1 MPTDWQRV
9 AAERL
14 REIHRLR
21 AALGRD
27 AHEIADV
34 TRRRVETWIHIHHL
48 ASLDSDSVRGLLVD
62 LQLDIVA
69 QLGGTDAD
77 ANPADPLRIAE
88 RLIAEFEAGQRRTD
102 GSMAID
108 PTRER
113 WYIADA
119 YRLAKSVCRQP
130 PTADR
135 PTPGDRSGALPIKD
149 LRAAYA
155 DVRMEDFPATTDLGR
170 DNQARHDARL
180 RAVEALVRER
190 IDARRCC
197 ECNEPIAPN
206 DWDRRTIALRAAE
219 EIQRAH
225 EDGIDDD
232 PESMAFLLSII
243 AGAIDQDAANLQS
256 EIDRLR
262 EIEALWR
269 DMFPFFE
276 WAQSYLDSSRWAGC
290 KLYDGIKAEML
301 ERDAEIDRL
310 RGEVAE
316 LREGLRRFRR
326 WEAADNAS

>member
-1 MPTDWQRV
+1 MTAPKPD
-9 AAERL
+9 
-14 REIHRLR
+14 
-21 AALGRD
+21 
-27 AHEIADV
+27 
-34 TRRRVETWIHIHHL
+34 
-48 ASLDSDSVRGLLVD
+48 GLLTD
-62 LQLDIVA
+62 EELLDA
-69 QLGGTDAD
+69 MLLPSA
-77 ANPADPLRIAE
+77 PYDPYESIGNCTLLTPDE
-88 RLIAEFEAGQRRTD
+88 MRT
-102 GSMAID
+102 G
-108 PTRER
+108 
-113 WYIADA
+113 
-119 YRLAKSVCRQP
+119 
-130 PTADR
+130 
-135 PTPGDRSGALPIKD
+135 
-149 LRAAYA
+149 
-155 DVRMEDFPATTDLGR
+155 
-170 DNQARHDARL
+170 L
-180 RAVEALVRER
+180 RAVESLVRER